1 MKTLVLPLTR
11 GVFALALILVGLGL
25 VGGHAQA
32 AVYSLSLPTYQGRP
46 GATVPV
52 PLTLDNAAGLAGITV
67 KINFDPS
74 LLSVSSITAGSLG
87 ANFTL
92 DQSVTDGVVTLMF
105 TRTEVLAAG
114 AGRLAVVNFVVNAG
128 AADVSFS
135 DLAVAEFTLSDATGV
150 IDLAGGANTLT
161 QTNGK
166 LTVNSFGF
174 VDNNAD
180 GIPDNWEAAHGLS
193 LLENNQLGDADGD
206 GLSNLLE
213 YAFGTDPNV
222 ANANPHTVGTAVV
235 DGVRFLT
242 LTFPKLGGG
251 QTGVSYQVQETANLQ
266 DWLAVDLFTNTTATQ
281 DLGNGL
287 QTVTVKGNLPLSG
300 AGAAPRAFMRL
311 KVTTVLP

>member
-1 MKTLVLPLTR
+1 MKTLLRTFKP
-11 GVFALALILVGLGL
+11 GVFALAVNLLGAGLG
-25 VGGHAQA
+25 VGPAQA
-32 AVYSLSLPTYQGRP
+32 ASYHLSLPTYQGKP

-67 KINFDPS
+67 KINFDPA
-74 LLSVSSITAGSLG
+74 LLSVASVTAGSLG

-92 DQSVTDGVVTLMF
+92 AQTVENGVATLMF
-105 TRTEVLAAG
+105 TRSEVLAAG

-128 AADVSFS
+128 AADASLS
-135 DLAVAEFTLSDATGV
+135 DLAVAEFSLCDASGV

-180 GIPDNWEAAHGLS
+180 GIPDGWEAAYGLS
-193 LLENNQLGDADGD
+193 LLDNNQLGDADGD
-206 GLSNLLE
+206 GLPNLLE
-213 YAFGTDPNV
+213 YALGTAPNV
-222 ANANPHTVGTAVV
+222 ANANPQTVGTAVV
-235 DGVRFLT
+235 GGVRFLA
-242 LTFPKLGGG
+242 LTFPKLSGG
-251 QTGVSYQVQETANLQ
+251 QTGVSYQVQETANLK
-266 DWLAVDLFTNTTATQ
+266 DWLAVDLFANTTATQ
-281 DLGNGL
+281 DHGNGV

-300 AGAAPRAFMRL
+300 SGAVPRAFMRV